1 MQISPKT
8 RIDEIDQSILSAL
21 QRNGKLSNV
30 QLAQKVGLSES
41 ACLRRVKLLE
51 ESGIFDR
58 YVLLVDQSAIGIPGN
73 VFVRVTLE
81 GQKQEILQKFER
93 AVVNIDEIMECYLMS
108 GDADYVM
115 RVICRGNDDY
125 KKVHTKI
132 TNLPGVL
139 RVHSSFALRTIIKKT
154 ELPIPTTE

>member
-1 MQISPKT
+1 MQISSKT
-8 RIDEIDQSILSAL
+8 RLDEIDQSILSAL
-21 QRNGKLSNV
+21 QRNGKISNV
-30 QLAQKVGLSES
+30 QLAQKIGLSES
-41 ACLRRVKLLE
+41 ACLRRVKMLE

-58 YVLLVDQSAIGIPGN
+58 YVLLVDQSAIGVPGN

-81 GQKQEILQKFER
+81 GQKQEILQAFER
-93 AVVNIDEIMECYLMS
+93 AVINIDEIMECYLMS

-139 RVHSSFALRTIIKKT
+139 RVHSSFTLRTIIKKT
-154 ELPIPTTE
+154 ELPIPTTD